1 MAFKRSAVRSRLSP
15 PNLVPETQ
23 RFRNFFVY
31 IIIFLPPKLQFF
43 KLRLEAPQKAL
54 EAPPAES
61 SRIASKIILFWLS
74 NTSFV
79 SSASKFS
86 GLVKS
91 KSLTSCMVSAASSFT
106 HYLFNF
112 LFYKMQRQYLLN
124 TQLRS
129 TALIHSLS
137 KRLTISHCEH

>member
-15 PNLVPETQ
+15 PNLVPETH

-43 KLRLEAPQKAL
+43 KPRLEAPQKAL

-61 SRIASKIILFWLS
+61 SRIASKNALFSLS

-79 SSASKFS
+79 SIASKFF
-86 GLVKS
+86 GLVKL
-91 KSLTSCMVSAASSFT
+91 KFLTSCMVSAASSFT

-137 KRLTISHCEH
+137 KCLTISHCEH